1 MNLFF
6 GKKKVE
12 DIRPKIIET
21 IKLINDTIE
30 TQQKRKKYIDKQVD
44 ECFKQA
50 KEFVRINKKEQ
61 ALSCLKKK
69 KMLEK
74 EIKLIEDSIF
84 NLDVQK
90 INLENSQLQKASFEV
105 FARVNSVMKEA
116 SIKTEDVENVMDDLQ
131 DAVDQQNEISE
142 ALSRPLIH
150 IDVEDELEMLMID
163 EKEKEVQIN
172 YNLPSVPVHDMK
184 IKKKEEELKELEELK
199 REMLF

>member
-6 GKKKVE
+6 GKKKVD

-21 IKLINDTIE
+21 IKLISDTIE
-30 TQQKRKKYIDKQVD
+30 TQQKRKKYIDKQV
-44 ECFKQA
+44 EESMKQA
-50 KEFVRINKKEQ
+50 KEFARSNKKDQ

-105 FARVNSVMKEA
+105 FAKVNSVLKEA
-116 SIKTEDVENVMDDLQ
+116 SIKTEDVENVMDELQ
-131 DAVDQQNEISE
+131 DAVDEQNEISE

-150 IDVEDELEMLMID
+150 IDVEDELEMLMLD
-163 EKEKEVQIN
+163 EREKEVQIN
-172 YNLPSVPVHDMK
+172 YNLPNVPIHD
-184 IKKKEEELKELEELK
+184 IKLEKEQKELEELK
-199 REMLF
+199 RELLF

>member
-21 IKLINDTIE
+21 IKLITDTID
-30 TQQKRKKYIDKQVD
+30 TQQKRKKYIDKQV
-44 ECFKQA
+44 EESMKQA
-50 KEFVRINKKEQ
+50 KDFARINKKDQ

-105 FARVNSVMKEA
+105 FAKVNSVLKEA
-116 SIKTEDVENVMDDLQ
+116 SIKTEDVENVMDELQ
-131 DAVDQQNEISE
+131 DAVDEQNEISE

-150 IDVEDELEMLMID
+150 IDVEDELEMLMLD
-163 EKEKEVQIN
+163 EREKEVQIN
-172 YNLPSVPVHDMK
+172 YNLPNVPVHD
-184 IKKKEEELKELEELK
+184 IKLEKEQKELEELK
-199 REMLF
+199 KELLF

>member
-1 MNLFF
+1 
-6 GKKKVE
+6 
-12 DIRPKIIET
+12 
-21 IKLINDTIE
+21 
-30 TQQKRKKYIDKQVD
+30 
-44 ECFKQA
+44 
-50 KEFVRINKKEQ
+50 
-61 ALSCLKKK
+61 
-69 KMLEK
+69 
-74 EIKLIEDSIF
+74 
-84 NLDVQK
+84 
-90 INLENSQLQKASFEV
+90 
-105 FARVNSVMKEA
+105 MKEA